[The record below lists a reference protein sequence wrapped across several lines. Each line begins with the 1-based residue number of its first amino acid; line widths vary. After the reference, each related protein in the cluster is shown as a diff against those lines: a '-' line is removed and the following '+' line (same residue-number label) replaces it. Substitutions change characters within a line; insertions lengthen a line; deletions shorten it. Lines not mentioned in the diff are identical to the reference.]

1 MFAESCFFG
10 FMLNFQSI
18 ECTENQ
24 VLLRFLREIKIPI
37 YSTDPPAQLNDD
49 CNRAPCCAA
58 MQSVQPTKRIF

>member
-1 MFAESCFFG
+1 MFAERCFFG

-37 YSTDPPAQLNDD
+37 YSTDVPLNENFILED
-49 CNRAPCCAA
+49 A
-58 MQSVQPTKRIF
+58 K